1 MPITPFIG
9 ISAEREIGCQ
19 LFIATVTE
27 IQAFMGPPPAR
38 RARAPVGHPSGPRGA
53 CGARG
58 VGISAWR
65 AGPPAPAHP
74 PITTDR

>member
-19 LFIATVTE
+19 LFIVTVTE

-38 RARAPVGHPSGPRGA
+38 RAQAPVGHPSGPRCA
-53 CGARG
+53 CGAR
-58 VGISAWR
+58 VLASALGELNPLLQR
-65 AGPPAPAHP
+65 IHP
-74 PITTDR
+74 